1 MDNEWKRI
9 QHSMALE
16 GWTIPDKALEQIA
29 LNYEASGMDRL
40 AREIVEHGTKTG
52 GSLSQSAKTVMD
64 EFRKREVHFEG
75 N

>member
-40 AREIVEHGTKTG
+40 AREIAEQSSNTG
-52 GSLSQSAKTVMD
+52 ESLCDVAKRVITARTLKFV
-64 EFRKREVHFEG
+64 FR
-75 N
+75 